1 MDQGVIFN
9 WVQTMVVLIVAI
21 TIHEFGHAFAADR
34 LGDNTPRS
42 QGRISINPIDHLDP
56 IGTLMMAVS
65 TYTGFGIGWG
75 KPVQF
80 NPGNLRRPRWD
91 PLIIAIAGPITNIIQ
106 ALVFTTAL
114 HLCEAQSWVQVGSKG
129 EQFLLTGI
137 WINLALVFF
146 NMIPIPPLDGSKVV
160 SALLPINQAQAYD
173 RLMGT
178 FGLLLFFAL
187 AFTGVS
193 SYIIVP
199 PMRFFYDI
207 LVGS

>member
-1 MDQGVIFN
+1 
-9 WVQTMVVLIVAI
+9 MVVLIVAI

-56 IGTLMMAVS
+56 LGTLMMAVS

-75 KPVQF
+75 KPVQY
-80 NPGNLRRPRWD
+80 NPGNLRRPRRD
-91 PLIIAIAGPITNIIQ
+91 PLIIAIAGPITNVAQ
-106 ALVFTTAL
+106 TLVFTVAVR
-114 HLCEAQSWVQVGSKG
+114 LCEARGWVEVGSQG
-129 EQFLLTGI
+129 DRLLLTGI

-146 NMIPIPPLDGSKVV
+146 NMIPIPPLDGSKVL
-160 SALLPINQAQAYD
+160 SALLPIDQARAYD

-187 AFTGVS
+187 AFTGAL
-193 SYIIVP
+193 SYIIGP
-199 PMRFFYDI
+199 PMRFFYEI
-207 LVGS
+207 LVGT